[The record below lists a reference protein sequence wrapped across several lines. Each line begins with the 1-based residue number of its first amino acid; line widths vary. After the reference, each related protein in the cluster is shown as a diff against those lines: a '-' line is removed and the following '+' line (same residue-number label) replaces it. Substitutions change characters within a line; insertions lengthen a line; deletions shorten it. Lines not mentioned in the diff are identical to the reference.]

1 MKAIALALL
10 LAWAPLGPATHA
22 TLNDCA
28 TDAECELGLAHHPET
43 DE

>member
-10 LAWAPLGPATHA
+10 LLAAPLGPATHQ

-28 TDAECELGLAHHPET
+28 TDAECEAGIAHHPES